1 MGRRLNDGL
10 IPPCLDENLKCSVN
24 CCIVRLSTTNS
35 TTMTEQDKITIF
47 DALIKPF
54 LRDDSQTS
62 EHQED
67 NLFALA
73 IRQLLNS
80 SLRAQQ
86 DEHLGCERYERMST
100 RNGQRNGF
108 KPRTIRTSSGQ
119 ITLDV
124 PQVRNSQTPFIP
136 IIPGFERGS
145 RIDRALNLAIAEMYL
160 QGVSTRKVAKVM
172 NEICGGNGVSATYVS
187 QCCAQ
192 LDTLFEK
199 WRNRPIPPIA
209 HLFLDATY
217 TKVRRNEIVSDCAVF
232 VAVGIEAETGRR
244 MVLGVS
250 DRKSVV

>member
-1 MGRRLNDGL
+1 
-10 IPPCLDENLKCSVN
+10 
-24 CCIVRLSTTNS
+24 
-35 TTMTEQDKITIF
+35 
-47 DALIKPF
+47 
-54 LRDDSQTS
+54 
-62 EHQED
+62 
-67 NLFALA
+67 
-73 IRQLLNS
+73 
-80 SLRAQQ
+80 
-86 DEHLGCERYERMST
+86 MST

-108 KPRTIRTSSGQ
+108 KPLTIRTSSGQ

-124 PQVRNSQTPFIP
+124 PKVRNSQTPFTP
-136 IIPGFERGS
+136 IIPGVERGS

-232 VAVGIEAETGRR
+232 VAVGIDAETGRR
-244 MVLGVS
+244 I
-250 DRKSVV
+250 RA